1 MKNPWIRYTLIRLAL
16 FFGIFLIFALLDFNI
31 YFAAII
37 AAAIS
42 FAISLLVLDRE
53 RNSLSEQIHEK
64 LARADDGSYA
74 DPEGD
79 LENQI
84 LDLID
89 EGGSQSAGRTADEAA
104 AGPEVDESEGEVDD
118 GKPEAH
124 K

>member
-16 FFGIFLIFALLDFNI
+16 FFGIFFIFAVLEFNI

-53 RNSLSEQIHEK
+53 RRSLSEQIHQK
-64 LARADDGSYA
+64 LARDESGIYSDAES
-74 DPEGD
+74 D
-79 LENQI
+79 LENDLLDQI
-84 LDLID
+84 
-89 EGGSQSAGRTADEAA
+89 EGEKGPSA
-104 AGPEVDESEGEVDD
+104 SEGEADN
-118 GKPEAH
+118 GQPEAH